1 MQKLKG
7 EITMNITE
15 LAKILQISD
24 TYGFEQQR
32 EMLVEE
38 CAELIQAVQ
47 KIKRADNSGDA
58 ERIDKATSA
67 YLEEMADVSIML
79 EQMRYMLTPR
89 LVRELDG
96 YITMKLD
103 RQIKRIE
110 QAKEKEKEQYDKWR
124 AGVQA

>member
-1 MQKLKG
+1 
-7 EITMNITE
+7 MNATE
-15 LAKILQISD
+15 LLLLQKIAD
-24 TYGFEQQR
+24 TYGYESQR

-38 CAELIQAVQ
+38 CSELIQAVQ
-47 KIKRADNSGDA
+47 KLKRVDNSGDA

-89 LVRELDG
+89 LTRELDS
-96 YITMKLD
+96 YISKKLD
-103 RQIKRIE
+103 RQIERIE
-110 QAKEKEKEQYDKWR
+110 QAKEQEKEQYDKWR